1 MRRCRTFSHCP
12 DSVSPVSNGA
22 APRISTEGRQRL
34 SIPRGHQGHRRNAVG
49 IDRGAWMVGRVWG
62 GRPETGLRNLAS
74 LSFPATAACD
84 GRNARKSARPGM
96 TCDARTSASGTRLR
110 RAMKLEGHS
119 APSLRA
125 GRCSIAPDAAREE
138 NAGKEYPR
146 NTSNPGLASGQ
157 TDLSPRTR
165 RRRARPPC
173 DRRSWNSS
181 DRRSPLVRTESR
193 FFNVKARSLE
203 Q

>member
-1 MRRCRTFSHCP
+1 MQW
-12 DSVSPVSNGA
+12 G
-22 APRISTEGRQRL
+22 STGR
-34 SIPRGHQGHRRNAVG
+34 S
-49 IDRGAWMVGRVWG
+49 WMVGRIWG
-62 GRPETGLRNLAS
+62 GRPEAGLRNLAS

-110 RAMKLEGHS
+110 GAMKLEGHS
-119 APSLRA
+119 APAYGPAVAQLPRT
-125 GRCSIAPDAAREE
+125 PRERRTR
-138 NAGKEYPR
+138 GKSTREIHQ
-146 NTSNPGLASGQ
+146 NPGLASGQ
-157 TDLSPRTR
+157 TGLSPRTR